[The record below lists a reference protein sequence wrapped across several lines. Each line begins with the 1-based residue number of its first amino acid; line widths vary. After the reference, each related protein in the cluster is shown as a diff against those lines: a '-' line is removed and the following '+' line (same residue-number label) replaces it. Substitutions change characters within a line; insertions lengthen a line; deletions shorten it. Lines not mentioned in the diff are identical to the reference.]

1 MIMKHTIIIFM
12 VAVSLVSCGNNNT
25 KEKTVTADTT
35 INAVDNTRVK
45 VDSSVKGG
53 PITTAD
59 SIQANIPI
67 DTSTAARKKD
77 SLHKKKK
84 TIKTVLDSTRK

>member
-1 MIMKHTIIIFM
+1 MKFRIIIFM
-12 VAVSLVSCGNNNT
+12 VTVSLASCGNNNT
-25 KEKTVTADTT
+25 KENTVSADTT
-35 INAVDNTRVK
+35 INAVDNTRIK
-45 VDSSVKGG
+45 VDSSVKGA

-77 SLHKKKK
+77 SLHRKKK